1 MNVATHV
8 TIGNL
13 RSVYR
18 VGLGGNKLCGPDV
31 WGPPRDV
38 DGAVAMVRVACDS
51 GIELIDTAGSY
62 GPGWSEEIIGRA
74 LDGWADPPLVATK
87 VGKHRGADRGW
98 VLDATPSRLVGE
110 VHASLARL
118 KRERLDLVQL
128 HGVDPR
134 VPLDESLGALW
145 DLRAK
150 GSIGEVGVCNVSAGQ
165 LTHALGTGPVASVQ
179 NRLSPQQVDS
189 STLAVLDTA
198 AAAGVVFL
206 GHQPFDHGRVFLS
219 DVLGHVP
226 HRLGR
231 SAPGQLLLRLLLQ
244 LGPHVVPLPG
254 SGDVAHVRANLGAL
268 RLALAEPELMGILH
282 ELPDSVV
289 FRERIG
295 GGRGITDP
303 LPPRLG
309 AVPRTTLEVPQQQ
322 ISQNGDPRARDEL
335 IRRTEQL
342 PGVRVQRTLLAI
354 PGSVAF
360 HVTGDPGQHGLM
372 AGTEFLHFHPPHD
385 GSLHAVFSPE
395 DHAELLAKGWA
406 LPHLLARHVVH
417 ERSLLIWAPR
427 DAAELEVCWHI
438 VQRAHRYA
446 MSVTRRQEA
455 GALP

>member
-13 RSVYR
+13 RPVHR
-18 VGLGGNKLCGPDV
+18 IGLGGNKFCGPGI

-38 DGAVAMVRVACDS
+38 EATVTAVRVACDS
-51 GIELIDTAGSY
+51 GVELIDTAGSY

-74 LDGWADPPLVATK
+74 LGGRADPPLVATK
-87 VGKHRGADRGW
+87 VGKHRGPDQSW
-98 VLDATPSRLVGE
+98 IVDATPNRLIE
-110 VHASLARL
+110 EIHASLARL
-118 KRERLDLVQL
+118 QRERLDLVQL
-128 HGVDPR
+128 HGVDR
-134 VPLDESLGALW
+134 QVPLDESLGVLW

-150 GSIGEVGVCNVSAGQ
+150 GDIGEVGVCNVSAEQ
-165 LTHALGTGPVASVQ
+165 LTQALGTGPVASVQ
-179 NRLSPQQVDS
+179 NRLSPQQVDP

-198 AAAGVVFL
+198 ATAGIAFL

-226 HRLGR
+226 HRMGR
-231 SAPGQLLLRLLLQ
+231 SAPGQLLLRLLLE

-254 SGDVAHVRANLGAL
+254 SGDVAHIRANLGAL
-268 RLALAEPELMGILH
+268 QLALTEPELIALLH
-282 ELPDSVV
+282 ELPASAV
-289 FRERIG
+289 FRERITS
-295 GGRGITDP
+295 GRGATGS

-309 AVPRTTLEVPQQQ
+309 TAPRTTLEVPQQQ

-335 IRRTEQL
+335 IRRAEQL
-342 PGVRVQRTLLAI
+342 SGVRVQRTLLAI

-360 HVTGDPGQHGLM
+360 HMTDEPVEGALM

-395 DHAELLAKGWA
+395 DHAELLTKGWA
-406 LPHLLARHVVH
+406 IPHLLVRYIVH
-417 ERSLLIWAPR
+417 ERSLMIWAPR

-446 MSVTRRQEA
+446 MSVTSRQEA
-455 GALP
+455 GAR